1 MARAKLNLKM
11 TRDDGPPNQLG
22 GVAEDEDTLMD
33 RIIADQS
40 ALGSH

>member
-1 MARAKLNLKM
+1 VARAQLDLKM
-11 TRDDGPPNQLG
+11 PRGDGPPKQLG